1 MRVVTA
7 AEIAELDRQ
16 ATENHGI
23 PVAQLMDTAGRRV
36 AQAAE
41 LLLRERGGRRVVVL
55 AGKGNNGGDGLVGA
69 RHLRGSGA
77 GGTGVLGAQ
86 KQELGGEARRALAA
100 APGAAVA
107 VRIWDAAPRPSQI

>member
-41 LLLRERGGRRVVVL
+41 LLLRERGGRRVVVV
-55 AGKGNNGGDGLVGA
+55 AGDGNNRGHGLVAA
-69 RHLRGSGA
+69 RHLGGSGA
-77 GGTGVLGAQ
+77 EEQVLLAGPE
-86 KQELGGEARRALAA
+86 QEVAGEPARALAA
-100 APGAAVA
+100 
-107 VRIWDAAPRPSQI
+107 R